1 MTFHISGYYE
11 TESDDI
17 DVPLSKRINRLN
29 IENTSISNGHHS
41 TSPFIVD
48 RSANNVS
55 NVLPGTN
62 NSSQNNI
69 GNYNQSNRY
78 LIPQEGSLANN
89 NQQTQNNWQSS
100 HISHTVGDINKERAN
115 PSRDTSVSID
125 IRNNSS
131 NFHHD
136 QLDLSTSFRER
147 YEYPENSLYY
157 HSNQLLYNLFRE
169 RQMRQNDSAS

>member
-1 MTFHISGYYE
+1 MTCYISGYYE
-11 TESDDI
+11 AETDDI

-41 TSPFIVD
+41 TSPFIAD
-48 RSANNVS
+48 RSVNNVS
-55 NVLPGTN
+55 NALPGAN
-62 NSSQNNI
+62 DLSFNNI
-69 GNYNQSNRY
+69 GNDNQSNRY
-78 LIPQEGSLANN
+78 LIPPDGSLANN

>member
-1 MTFHISGYYE
+1 M
-11 TESDDI
+11 
-17 DVPLSKRINRLN
+17 N
-29 IENTSISNGHHS
+29 IENTSTSNGHHS
-41 TSPFIVD
+41 TSPFFAV

-62 NSSQNNI
+62 NLSLNNI
-69 GNYNQSNRY
+69 GNDNQSNHY
-78 LIPQEGSLANN
+78 FITPDGSLPNN
-89 NQQTQNNWQSS
+89 NQQTSNNWQSS
-100 HISHTVGDINKERAN
+100 HISHTVVGDINKETAN
-115 PSRDTSVSID
+115 LSHNASVSID

-131 NFHHD
+131 NFHHE